1 MIMGSCS
8 WYMDIRVGGM
18 CSIHKQNSHREK
30 ERERERERE
39 REKERERRA
48 IGFNGNAFNFPNTCV
63 DMYIKMSS
71 VPI

>member
-30 ERERERERE
+30 ERERK
-39 REKERERRA
+39 KERE
-48 IGFNGNAFNFPNTCV
+48 GQLDSMVMHLT
-63 DMYIKMSS
+63 S
-71 VPI
+71 PILALICISR